1 MGSPNAQGPFA
12 KRWSQLKGLAFGA
25 GLLDNVGDAYRY
37 LMNTYQEGDR
47 IFLFGFSRGS
57 YTARAVG
64 SLLHVYG
71 LLEPGNEQLIPYILR
86 LYADMT
92 KGPQGQDATFAAEEA
107 FKYAFSREVEV
118 HFCGVWD
125 TVSSYG
131 WINDPIEL
139 RFNGQNPIIRTGR
152 HAVSIHERRCCYQDN
167 LWGPSLPAAEGYVGQ
182 DIRQVWFCGVH
193 SDIGGSYPEQDA
205 GLSKISFEWLLAE
218 AVKQGLLV
226 DDKRVRIV
234 LGQQAPPA
242 FLPPYVPPDP
252 HGVLHD
258 ALQGFWWVLEY
269 FPRKKKGRWGLPR
282 GKWVREIPE
291 NSLIHETVKLS
302 GQKVTLPQNYVEE
315 KWVPYFSGVGEP
327 APVHLAAA
335 AEEQTHMVHS
345 LARR

>member
-1 MGSPNAQGPFA
+1 
-12 KRWSQLKGLAFGA
+12 
-25 GLLDNVGDAYRY
+25 
-37 LMNTYQEGDR
+37 
-47 IFLFGFSRGS
+47 
-57 YTARAVG
+57 
-64 SLLHVYG
+64 
-71 LLEPGNEQLIPYILR
+71 
-86 LYADMT
+86 
-92 KGPQGQDATFAAEEA
+92 
-107 FKYAFSREVEV
+107 
-118 HFCGVWD
+118 
-125 TVSSYG
+125 
-131 WINDPIEL
+131 
-139 RFNGQNPIIRTGR
+139 
-152 HAVSIHERRCCYQDN
+152 
-167 LWGPSLPAAEGYVGQ
+167 
-182 DIRQVWFCGVH
+182 VH

-258 ALQGFWWVLEY
+258 ALEGFWWVLEY

-291 NSLIHETVKLS
+291 NSMIHETVKLS